1 MRSSCSVTNPFLFS
15 VKAERSVPLV
25 VFSFGISPTDDT
37 FSAVTLSLVVAL
49 TSECAVSELAASE
62 LAVLVTSE
70 LGFSETVSVEATSEL
85 ATGASDTVVASL
97 EAVVVV
103 FSAGLAVASLVAGAS
118 TSIAPS
124 LMMASTVASLTG
136 VGCSSAEA

>member
-1 MRSSCSVTNPFLFS
+1 MRSSFSVTNPFLFS
-15 VKAERSVPLV
+15 VKVERSVPLV

-49 TSECAVSELAASE
+49 TSECAVSELAPSE

-70 LGFSETVSVEATSEL
+70 LSFSETVSVEAASEL
-85 ATGASDTVVASL
+85 TTGASDTVAVSL
-97 EAVVVV
+97 EAVAGV
-103 FSAGLAVASLVAGAS
+103 FSAGLAVVSLVAGAS

-124 LMMASTVASLTG
+124 LMIASTVASLTG

>member
-1 MRSSCSVTNPFLFS
+1 MRSSFSVTNPFLFS

-49 TSECAVSELAASE
+49 TSECVVSELAASE

-70 LGFSETVSVEATSEL
+70 LGFSETISVEATSEL
-85 ATGASDTVVASL
+85 ATGVSDTVAASL
-97 EAVVVV
+97 EAVVAV
-103 FSAGLAVASLVAGAS
+103 FSAGLAVASLLAGAS

-124 LMMASTVASLTG
+124 FMMASTVASLIG

>member
-1 MRSSCSVTNPFLFS
+1 MMRFSLF
-15 VKAERSVPLV
+15 VG
-25 VFSFGISPTDDT
+25 VF
-37 FSAVTLSLVVAL
+37 VAL
-49 TSECAVSELAASE
+49 TSECAVSGLDTSE

-85 ATGASDTVVASL
+85 ATGVSDTVAVSL
-97 EAVVVV
+97 EAVAAV
-103 FSAGLAVASLVAGAS
+103 FSVGLVVASLVAGAS

-124 LMMASTVASLTG
+124 LMVASTVASLTG

>member
-1 MRSSCSVTNPFLFS
+1 MMR
-15 VKAERSVPLV
+15 
-25 VFSFGISPTDDT
+25 
-37 FSAVTLSLVVAL
+37 LSLFVGVFVAL
-49 TSECAVSELAASE
+49 TSECTVSELDASE

-85 ATGASDTVVASL
+85 GAGVSDTVAASL

-103 FSAGLAVASLVAGAS
+103 FSVGLAVTSLLVGAS
-118 TSIAPS
+118 TLTAPS
-124 LMMASTVASLTG
+124 LMMASTVASLAG

>member
-1 MRSSCSVTNPFLFS
+1 MVKSPYFCEVSKVVLSGEALMMRFSLF
-15 VKAERSVPLV
+15 VGIFV
-25 VFSFGISPTDDT
+25 V
-37 FSAVTLSLVVAL
+37 L
-49 TSECAVSELAASE
+49 TSECAVSELAPSE

-70 LGFSETVSVEATSEL
+70 LGFSETFSVEATSEL
-85 ATGASDTVVASL
+85 ATGFSDTVAASL
-97 EAVVVV
+97 EAVAGV
-103 FSAGLAVASLVAGAS
+103 FSVGLAVVSLVAGAS